1 MCQRDFLELELKN
14 FANISSLNPELPLI
28 LFTNDKQHV
37 CREQNMV
44 FAVPFDIS
52 VNFTD
57 HKSWRINSRK
67 SGKMRKFFMYYF
79 VPLKNC
85 KTVSLFPIKWKLI
98 LVVSSNWSFV
108 QWIQIFGRICLLP
121 STKIWKYFRFLKSR
135 RQETKSGLGKKI
147 WVLSIFLL

>member
-14 FANISSLNPELPLI
+14 FANISSLNPELSLI

-37 CREQNMV
+37 SREQNMV

-79 VPLKNC
+79 VPLKDC
-85 KTVSLFPIKWKLI
+85 KAVSLFPIKWKLI

-121 STKIWKYFRFLKSR
+121 STKIWKSFRFLKSR
-135 RQETKSGLGKKI
+135 SQETKSGLGKKI